1 MLVRSLICIILLLC
15 SSVLVQAETWVL
27 EGKVTNN
34 KLEPLSFVTVQLKEQ
49 KLGTRTDDRG
59 HYIFKLE
66 EGDYDLVFSLLGYQ
80 TQSVKVVVQ
89 KGEKTVKNIILQESN
104 KDLGEVRVSAT
115 KRDKA
120 EDYIREV
127 IRHKEENQT
136 EVSSYSCKV
145 YIKATE
151 ETETAMKEKRKK
163 RNNKTLHSE
172 DMSDSMK
179 VQFIQDSIRKA
190 QERELGGMSMA
201 EIFMDLDYSYPDKVK
216 ETRTGVKRR
225 GNTQAL
231 FYQSTTEGNF
241 SLYQNLIKVDAL
253 SSLPFLSPI
262 SYSGLVAYKFK
273 TVKVDKRSRCTIY
286 SIRFTPIKAGN
297 ALVEGEVDIVDTSW
311 AIINTIY
318 RFPEH
323 LMPEYNF
330 FQVELSYEIIQ
341 NKTWMLDRMELNYY
355 SKDGKTKKN
364 GSTSIVFDDYQ
375 LDTTFKKKHFS
386 TEVSSTSLEAYER
399 DSNFWN
405 NVRKVPL
412 TEKELSFIKYK
423 DSIYDYTHTQHY
435 LDSIDKRKN
444 KITLQD
450 IFLDGIEFY
459 KRKYDRTIFLFP
471 ITSMFQ
477 PLYPGGYRIAY
488 GGSYS
493 KMPKSKKNFGMFAN
507 LAYSPK
513 MKDFVGFMS
522 ASVRYNPFSNGYL
535 AGSFG
540 RNYDFIFNNDSYI
553 NFFRRSNFFKKD
565 YMALEHGLEL
575 VNGLILRNRFELAL
589 RSPIQ
594 INSRDSAVDKW
605 LGSVG
610 SDSSIY
616 VNFKPYNAFYGIVT
630 LEYTPKQMY
639 MREPRQKVILG
650 SKYPTIYATWRR
662 GIPNVFNSAIDF
674 DYVEFGLRQKLKL
687 GLLGTSEYQLF
698 SGNFL
703 SKKNLQTIDYKYIRR
718 GDPFIFFS
726 PQQNFQ
732 AMDSSFALFK
742 MFYEAHYLHQFFG
755 SLINK
760 IPYMKYLK
768 LYEIAGAGALYAP
781 ERKLI
786 YTELFVGLEKPFRLF
801 NAKMKIGAYAV
812 TSLANKNNSP
822 FQLKIGLQQYN
833 EEKNRWE

>member
-1 MLVRSLICIILLLC
+1 MFCFLPALVF
-15 SSVLVQAETWVL
+15 AETHVL
-27 EGKVTNN
+27 EGRVTNN
-34 KLEPLSFVTVQLKEQ
+34 KMEPLGYVTVQLKEQ
-49 KLGTRTDDRG
+49 KLGTRTDEQG

-66 EGDYDLVFSLLGYQ
+66 EGDYDLVFSLVGYKTQ
-80 TQSVKVVVQ
+80 TIKVIVQ
-89 KGEKTVKNIILQESN
+89 KNGKTTKNVILEESN
-104 KDLGEVRVSAT
+104 RDLGEVRIAAS

-127 IRHKEENQT
+127 IQHKEQNQT
-136 EVSSYSCKV
+136 EVNSYACKV

-151 ETETAMKEKRKK
+151 ETETTLNERKK
-163 RNNKTLHSE
+163 KRSKKPENSANL
-172 DMSDSMK
+172 SDSLK
-179 VQFIQDSIRKA
+179 VIFIQDSIRKA
-190 QERELGGMSMA
+190 KEQELKQMSMA
-201 EIFMDLDYSYPDKVK
+201 EIVMDLNYAYPDKIK

-225 GNTQAL
+225 GNTEAL

-253 SSLPFLSPI
+253 SILPFLSPI

-273 TVKVDKRSRCTIY
+273 TIKADKKSKCTIY
-286 SIRFTPIKAGN
+286 TIRFTPIKAGN
-297 ALVEGEVDIVDTSW
+297 ALIEGEVDIVDTSW
-311 AIINTIY
+311 AIINTMY

-323 LMPEYNF
+323 LMPEYNY

-341 NKTWMLDRMELNYY
+341 NKTWMLDRMELNYF
-355 SKDGKTKKN
+355 SKEGKAKKN
-364 GSTSIVFDDYQ
+364 GSTTIIFDDYK
-375 LDTTFKKKHFS
+375 LDTTFKKKHFNS
-386 TEVSSTSLEAYER
+386 EVSSTSLEAYER

-405 NVRKVPL
+405 TVRKVPL
-412 TEKELSFIKYK
+412 TEKEMQFIHFK
-423 DSIYDYTHTQHY
+423 DSVYEYTHTQHY

-450 IFLDGIEFY
+450 VFLDGIEFY
-459 KRKYDRTIFLFP
+459 KRKYDRTIYLFP
-471 ITSMFQ
+471 ITSIFQ
-477 PLYPGGYRIAY
+477 PLYPGGYRLAY
-488 GGSYS
+488 GGSYA
-493 KMPKSKKNFGMFAN
+493 KTPKSKKNFGAFAN

-513 MKDFVGFMS
+513 MKDVVGFMS

-565 YMALEHGLEL
+565 YMAVEHGLEL
-575 VNGLILRNRFELAL
+575 LNGLILRNRFELAL

-594 INSRDSAVDKW
+594 INNRDSAVDKW

-610 SDSSIY
+610 SDSATY
-616 VNFKPYNAFYGIVT
+616 VTFKPYNAFYGIVT

-650 SKYPTIYATWRR
+650 SKYPTVYATWRKGVR
-662 GIPNVFNSAIDF
+662 GIFNSSIDF
-674 DYVEFGLRQKLKL
+674 DYLEFGLRQKLKL
-687 GLLGTSEYQLF
+687 GLLGTSEYQVF

-703 SKKNLQTIDYKYIRR
+703 SKRNLQTIDYKFIRR
-718 GDPFIFFS
+718 GDPLFFFA

-732 AMDSSFALFK
+732 ALDSSFALFRN
-742 MFYEAHYLHQFFG
+742 FYEGHFLHQFYG

-768 LYEIAGAGALYAP
+768 LYEIAGGGALYAP

-786 YTELFVGLEKPFRLF
+786 YTEFFAGIEKPFRMF
-801 NAKMKIGAYAV
+801 NTKFKFGTYVV
-812 TSLANKNNSP
+812 TSIANKNNNP
-822 FQLKIGLQQYN
+822 FQFKIGLQSYN
-833 EEKNRWE
+833 MEKNRWE